1 MFKWMTVKMKK
12 IATTF
17 LLIILTFSLLLC
29 LIPTPVKAARYDCES
44 IIAVDYDAKAAN
56 DPFLPVDRIK
66 EIPITLDYY
75 VSGYFAEEVCKEYE
89 GIDVFIY
96 LNIDGKPDWCTASL
110 SPNFLKMEAT
120 PSTLSENVTL
130 IIKINKDAHAQ
141 LNGKIKLNAT
151 VGTVGPIKGGTFYS
165 NISFIPGYYPLLDI
179 NTPDGIV
186 KRIQP
191 LDVTDFGIEIENL
204 GNAKTIVTT
213 SVLNIPDGWTVSI
226 ANETTLGTAT
236 IGDDPKKTILLT
248 VRPSY
253 EFGYHNERKV
263 INVSLVPSLID
274 NPSVKGQEYFISFI
288 VQNKGFSTPGFETVY
303 LLAIIIG
310 AGLIGKR
317 HKVKTYN
324 KHKKR
329 GGG

>member
-1 MFKWMTVKMKK
+1 MFKWMIVKMKK

-29 LIPTPVKAARYDCES
+29 LIPTPAKAAYYDCKS
-44 IIAVDYDAKAAN
+44 IIVVDYDIKAAN

-66 EIPITLDYY
+66 EIPITLDYH
-75 VSGYFAEEVCKEYE
+75 VSGYFAEDATATYG
-89 GIDVFIY
+89 GIDTFIY
-96 LNIDGKPDWCTASL
+96 LFIAEKPDWCTASL
-110 SPNFLKMEAT
+110 SPNFLRMEVT
-120 PSTLSENVTL
+120 TSVLSENVTL
-130 IIKINKDAHAQ
+130 IIKISKNAHALSIGTIE
-141 LNGKIKLNAT
+141 LNVT
-151 VGTVGPIKGGTFYS
+151 VDSVGPIKGGIFSS

-179 NTPDGIV
+179 NTPDGTV

-248 VRPSY
+248 VRPSH

-263 INVSLVPSLID
+263 INISLIPSLID
-274 NPSVKGQEYFISFI
+274 NSSVKGHEYFISFV

-317 HKVKTYN
+317 HKVKIYN

>member
-1 MFKWMTVKMKK
+1 MKK

-29 LIPTPVKAARYDCES
+29 LIPTPVKAAYYDVLS

-75 VSGYFAEEVCKEYE
+75 VSGHFAEEICKEYE
-89 GIDVFIY
+89 GIDVFIF
-96 LNIDGKPDWCTASL
+96 LNIDRKPDWCTASL

-130 IIKINKDAHAQ
+130 ILKINKDAHAQ
-141 LNGKIKLNAT
+141 LNGKIKLNVT
-151 VGTVGPIKGGTFYS
+151 VGSVGPIKGGTFYS

-186 KRIQP
+186 KRIHP
-191 LDVTDFGIEIENL
+191 LDDTDFGIEIENL
-204 GNAKTIVTT
+204 GNAKTIITT

-226 ANETTLGTAT
+226 ANKTTLGTAT

-274 NPSVKGQEYFISFI
+274 NPLVKGQEYFISFI

-310 AGLIGKR
+310 AGLMGKR
-317 HKVKTYN
+317 RKVKN
-324 KHKKR
+324 FHKHKKR
-329 GGG
+329 GRG